1 MRPPSRLR
9 GDSGYILISVLAVV
23 ALLSGLVAA
32 LLLLGRAATDSA
44 HLASR
49 DLRQDALLQS
59 AVALAGYQLFILKRP
74 LETIDGQHLRLDA
87 GVVTLRVTSDAGN
100 VDLNG
105 SGRELLAAAYQASGS
120 TTMRPEVFAARIIA
134 WREPENPPQAGR
146 ADTAGDNSP
155 GQQARH
161 GPFRTLDDLAFV
173 PGLAADDIARL
184 RPFLTVFN
192 PTGRLSA
199 FFAPE
204 PLMAAIPGIGKT
216 TSREIV
222 TLRSKRAAE
231 TEQAIANLVLVAASQ
246 IDTKPPRTYRVVVDG
261 PSDGDRPADGVTAVL
276 SAGAESTSPYQVLA
290 WDEDAA
296 RR

>member
-1 MRPPSRLR
+1 MRPPSRLC
-9 GDSGYILISVLAVV
+9 GDSGYILISVLAVI

-49 DLRQDALLQS
+49 DLRQDTLLQS
-59 AVALAGYQLFILKRP
+59 AAALAGYQLFILKRP
-74 LETIDGQHLRLDA
+74 LETIDGQQLRLDA
-87 GVVTLRVTSDAGN
+87 GVVTFRVTSDAGK

-105 SGRELLAAAYQASGS
+105 SGKALLAAAYQASGS

-134 WREPENPPQAGR
+134 WREPGNMRPTGR
-146 ADTAGDNSP
+146 ADTDGNSSP

-204 PLMAAIPGIGKT
+204 TLMAAIAGIGKT

-222 TLRSKRAAE
+222 TRRGKRTAE

-246 IDTKPPRTYRVVVDG
+246 IDTKPPRTYRVVIECPPDG
-261 PSDGDRPADGVTAVL
+261 KGSATGVTTVL

-290 WDEDAA
+290 WDDDVA